1 MAKFK
6 EDNKAKKINDDDP
19 QEPLLPL
26 QSLKLPRIMNNMN
39 PKKNSALTL
48 HQVRCG
54 GCCCRKMDG
63 KAFRRSSTTF
73 NNNSI
78 RRRRRPQSCRV
89 GDGVGGGRYV
99 T

>member
-6 EDNKAKKINDDDP
+6 EDNNAKKINDDDP

-39 PKKNSALTL
+39 PKKNSALLWT
-48 HQVRCG
+48 G

-78 RRRRRPQSCRV
+78 RRRRRPQSCRD